1 MSFVLPNGLVPIA
14 HACAPPNYVADYWRL
29 LGAGPLY
36 NQTTIT
42 ATVVFFRLRIPFYQA
57 VLSWNFSLFL
67 FASCFT

>member
-42 ATVVFFRLRIPFYQA
+42 ATVVFFRLRIPFLPSRV
-57 VLSWNFSLFL
+57 VLEFFSF
-67 FASCFT
+67 FIR